1 MSSFSQTTLAD
12 VLRSGFKQYLE
23 KNDTI
28 PLEHYKVANAIM
40 KCQTAA
46 LGGRFYKCDECGH
59 SVVFYNSCRNRHCP
73 QCQAMSRAKWVEKRN
88 RELLP
93 VSYYHIV
100 FTVPEQL
107 KPFALRNKSIF
118 YNILF
123 KAVSETLIQLGA
135 NPSFLG
141 GTIGII
147 AVLHTWNQILM
158 DHPHI
163 HCVVPAGA
171 ISDDGVEWI
180 PARKGY
186 LFPVDIIKKVY
197 RGKFMDFFKEA
208 ISNGTMQ
215 FHGKLQEFIS
225 RKNIIIDTLYKT
237 EWVVYLKE
245 SFASPAAV
253 IKYLGAYTNRIAISN
268 NQIKNITDDKVRF
281 SYQDRHNG
289 NVEKE
294 LTLPVEQFIRR
305 FFLHILPCGFVRI
318 RYFGFMANRNRSEN
332 ITQCRV
338 AISAEKTHTESI
350 KNSVP
355 EMKLITTPTF
365 ICPECK
371 KGKLVFWGDIHKRA
385 VAVLIKAAKF

>member
-268 NQIKNITDDKVRF
+268 NRIKDIKDDKVRF
-281 SYQDRHNG
+281 SYQDRPQW
-289 NVEKE
+289 K
-294 LTLPVEQFIRR
+294 
-305 FFLHILPCGFVRI
+305 
-318 RYFGFMANRNRSEN
+318 
-332 ITQCRV
+332 
-338 AISAEKTHTESI
+338 
-350 KNSVP
+350 
-355 EMKLITTPTF
+355 
-365 ICPECK
+365 
-371 KGKLVFWGDIHKRA
+371 
-385 VAVLIKAAKF
+385 

>member
-1 MSSFSQTTLAD
+1 MSSLSQTTLAD

-23 KNDTI
+23 KNNTI

-88 RELLP
+88 GELLP

-197 RGKFMDFFKEA
+197 RGKFMDFFREA

-225 RKNIIIDTLYKT
+225 KKNTLIDTLYKT
-237 EWVVYLKE
+237 EWVVNLKE

-268 NQIKNITDDKVRF
+268 NRIKDITDGKVRF
-281 SYQDRHNG
+281 SYQDRRNG

-294 LTLPVEQFIRR
+294 LTLPVDQFIRR
-305 FFLHILPCGFVRI
+305 FFLHVLPCGFVRI

-338 AISAEKTHTESI
+338 AINAEKIQHEKI
-350 KNSVP
+350 KNGVP
-355 EMKLITTPTF
+355 EMELITTPTF

-371 KGKLVFWGDIHKRA
+371 NGKLIFLGDIPKRA
-385 VAVLIKAAKF
+385 GPVWIKAA

>member
-12 VLRSGFKQYLE
+12 VLRAGFKQYLE
-23 KNDTI
+23 KNNAI

-268 NQIKNITDDKVRF
+268 NRIKDITDGKVRF
-281 SYQDRHNG
+281 SYQDRRNG
-289 NVEKE
+289 NVERE
-294 LTLPVEQFIRR
+294 LTLPVDQFIRR

-338 AISAEKTHTESI
+338 AISTKKTHTEKI
-350 KNSVP
+350 KNGVT
-355 EMKLITTPTF
+355 EMELITTPTF
-365 ICPECK
+365 NCPECK
-371 KGKLVFWGDIHKRA
+371 EGKLIFWGEIPKRA
-385 VAVLIKAAKF
+385 GPVLIKAA